1 MTRDSRAS
9 FPGGP
14 RARLNALLG
23 NGPTAIVIATLYVA
37 LTSLWLITQPFST
50 LAFLAF
56 LVGMLLVYLLDIP
69 QWLKAVLALVI
80 LVGVMPYIGNINQ
93 GFLDVVTQAAIFV
106 ALALGLNIVVGF
118 AGLLDLG
125 YVAFFAIGAYLWA
138 IVSTKQV
145 INILPNLAD
154 RLPLSGGWF
163 YVFLV
168 LGVFIAGLAGVL
180 LGLPVLRLRGDYL
193 AIVTLGFGEVI
204 RIMANNLDKPVNITN
219 GAQGIT
225 NIGQAPVFFEPAIAS
240 LERSLGFQTSP
251 GATYRMYMYVLA
263 IIIAGLTVVV
273 SRHLDASRIG
283 RAWTAIREDETAAI
297 AMGVPLVRMKL
308 LAFAA
313 GASFA
318 GAMGVLFG
326 AKQLFINPPTFDLLR
341 SISILSMVI
350 LGGMGSVPGAIL
362 GATLITLLNLRILPD
377 LAAQLTQWRQAGLP
391 IPERF
396 NPVEYQR
403 LIFGLILILMAIY
416 RPEGI
421 LPERRRRLE
430 LRRKT
435 QTPAE
440 ELSDDSQNLVHPD
453 VGMKS

>member
-1 MTRDSRAS
+1 MSTTPHAS

-14 RARLNALLG
+14 RARISALLG
-23 NGPTAIVIATLYVA
+23 HGPTAHVIATLYVA
-37 LTSLWLITQPFST
+37 LSSIWLVASPFST
-50 LAFLAF
+50 IPFLFF
-56 LVGMLLVYLLDIP
+56 LLGMLVIYLLDIRE
-69 QWLKAVLALVI
+69 WYKALLALII
-80 LVGVMPYIGNINQ
+80 LVVVMPYIGNLNQ

-125 YVAFFAIGAYLWA
+125 YVAFFAIGAYLWG
-138 IVSTKQV
+138 IFSTKQAA
-145 INILPNLAD
+145 NILPMFAEY
-154 RLPLSGGWF
+154 LPLAGGWF

-168 LGVFIAGLAGVL
+168 LGVFVAGAAGVL

-204 RIMANNLDKPVNITN
+204 RILANNLDKPINITN

-225 NIGQAPVFFEPAIAS
+225 NIGQAPLFFEPWIEAA
-240 LERSLGFQTSP
+240 GFQPNP
-251 GATYRMYMYVLA
+251 GATYRMYMYALA
-263 IIIAGLTVVV
+263 VIIAGLTVIV
-273 SRHLDASRIG
+273 SRRLDGSRIG

-308 LAFAA
+308 FAFAA

-362 GATLITLLNLRILPD
+362 GATLITLLNLRVLPD
-377 LAAQLTQWRQAGLP
+377 LAAQLNAWRLSGLP

-403 LIFGLILILMAIY
+403 LIFGFILILMAIY

-430 LRRKT
+430 LRPRT
-435 QTPAE
+435 QEPAE
-440 ELSDDSQNLVHPD
+440 EMAEDSQNLVHPD
-453 VGMKS
+453 IGMKS

>member
-1 MTRDSRAS
+1 
-9 FPGGP
+9 
-14 RARLNALLG
+14 
-23 NGPTAIVIATLYVA
+23 
-37 LTSLWLITQPFST
+37 
-50 LAFLAF
+50 
-56 LVGMLLVYLLDIP
+56 
-69 QWLKAVLALVI
+69 
-80 LVGVMPYIGNINQ
+80 MPYIGNLNQ

-125 YVAFFAIGAYLWA
+125 YVAFFAIGAYLWGIA
-138 IVSTKQV
+138 STSQ
-145 INILPNLAD
+145 ITNLLPMFAD
-154 RLPLSGGWF
+154 SLPFSGGWF
-163 YVFLV
+163 FVFLV
-168 LGVFIAGLAGVL
+168 LGVFVAGAAGVL

-204 RIMANNLDKPVNITN
+204 RILANNLDRPVNITN

-225 NIGQAPVFFEPAIAS
+225 NIGQAPMFFEPAIEA
-240 LERSLGFQTSP
+240 LGFQP
-251 GATYRMYMYVLA
+251 NEGATYRMYMYALA
-263 IIIAGLTVVV
+263 VIIAGLTVIV
-273 SRHLDASRIG
+273 SRRLDASRIG

-350 LGGMGSVPGAIL
+350 LGGMGSIPGAIL

-377 LAAQLTQWRQAGLP
+377 LAAQLTTWRQAGLP

-396 NPVEYQR
+396 NPSNTS
-403 LIFGLILILMAIY
+403 A
-416 RPEGI
+416 
-421 LPERRRRLE
+421 
-430 LRRKT
+430 
-435 QTPAE
+435 
-440 ELSDDSQNLVHPD
+440 
-453 VGMKS
+453 